1 MVFPFQ
7 PQEDCFKLQILV
19 LLLAHIIKVLLR
31 QELELRIILIDDLT
45 LILTT
50 FLPETDIDV
59 SLLTFLRKIYINL
72 ISRDE
77 MTNLKQDSWL

>member
-31 QELELRIILIDDLT
+31 QELELRIILVDDLT
-45 LILTT
+45 LTLTT

-59 SLLTFLRKIYINL
+59 SLLTFLRKI
-72 ISRDE
+72 
-77 MTNLKQDSWL
+77 